1 MDKAIKLL
9 YATADGVLYEDPDLA
24 AAGWDG
30 ARVVPLDDANTIP
43 LPEGADLMLL
53 PGRAAVAWDP
63 AAGRPLPDIAARRGA
78 EPLFAVAATLPA
90 GYTRTLLPAYR
101 TVAGAPRLPLFGYT
115 AVGIRDGEFYAAA
128 LATDEAYR
136 WNPALYNDRTLPR
149 RIKALKKRFPEN
161 RLVGH
166 LAHCALEYHCLT
178 AQNLFYGRWEAGLP
192 VAPACNAA
200 CLGCLSQQPEGG
212 CPSPQERIAFVP
224 TVEEV
229 AALGAMHLAEGIEPI
244 ISFGQGCEGE
254 PLTQGRL
261 LAEAV
266 AAVRARTDRGTVNLN
281 TNGLDTA
288 ALRAVAAAGLD
299 SVRVSLISAREET
312 YRSYHR
318 PRAFTLDDVR
328 RSLAA
333 AKELGVYVS
342 LNLLVMPGLTD
353 RPEETAA
360 LEALLDE
367 GTVDMVQLRN
377 LNVDPAALFSA
388 LPGRRGELLGIPAL
402 VERLRARPGLAVGN
416 YTHAPSPARPET
428 R

>member
-1 MDKAIKLL
+1 MSGRLLKLL
-9 YATADGVLYEDPDLA
+9 YATADGALYEDPELG

-30 ARVVPLDDANTIP
+30 ARVVPLDAARAVP

-53 PGRAAVAWDP
+53 PDRAAVAWDP
-63 AAGRPLPDIAARRGA
+63 ASGRPLRDVAARRGA
-78 EPLFAVAATLPA
+78 GEPLLAVAATLPQ

-101 TVAGAPRLPLFGYT
+101 AEAGAPRLPLFGYT
-115 AVGIRDGEFYAAA
+115 AVGVAGDGQIYAAA
-128 LATDEAYR
+128 LVTDRAYR

-149 RIKALKKRFPEN
+149 RIKALRKRFPEN
-161 RLVGH
+161 RLVEH
-166 LAHCALEYHCLT
+166 LSRCALEYRCLT

-212 CPSPQERIAFVP
+212 CPSPQERIAFTP
-224 TVEEV
+224 TVEEI

-244 ISFGQGCEGE
+244 VSFGQGCEGE
-254 PLTQGRL
+254 PLTQSRL

-266 AAVRARTDRGTVNLN
+266 AAVRARTSRGSVNLN

-299 SVRVSLISAREET
+299 SVRVSLISVRDET
-312 YRSYHR
+312 YRAYHR
-318 PRAFTLDDVR
+318 PPGFALEDVR

-333 AKELGVYVS
+333 AKEHGVYVS

-353 RPEETAA
+353 REEEAAA
-360 LEALLDE
+360 LKALLDE

-377 LNVDPAALFSA
+377 LNVDPAFLFSA
-388 LPGRRGELLGIPAL
+388 LPGRQGELLGIPAL
-402 VERLRARPGLAVGN
+402 VDRLRARPGLAVGN
-416 YTHAPSPARPET
+416 YTHAPQAR
-428 R
+428 